1 MALYPWHELQWQ
13 RLQRARAEGRLPH
26 ALMLAGI
33 AGLGKAAFGELFAR
47 SLLCREP
54 ENDGQPCGRCRSC
67 RFFSAGSHPD
77 FLRVEPEAEGKP
89 IRVEAVREFAA
100 WSVMTPQEGEHRV
113 TLIVPADSMNA
124 SAANSLLKTLEEPV
138 AGNHI
143 LLVSSRPAALPATV
157 RSRCQQ
163 IVFRAPP
170 LPRAESW
177 LRDEAG
183 EGPWQLLLR
192 LARNAPLEAMRLAG
206 EDTLALRAEIFEEFC
221 RLWSRRA
228 DPLALAAKW
237 SEHDVRRLLGWVDS
251 WLRDLVRL
259 SLGGESATL
268 ENPDLL
274 SGLQA
279 LGQSVDLNKVVSIQ
293 CEFESAASSWHQANL
308 NTRMQLENLLIA
320 LVNSHR

>member
-1 MALYPWHELQWQ
+1 MALYPWHEPQWQ
-13 RLQRARAEGRLPH
+13 RLHRARIEGRLPH

-54 ENDGQPCGRCRSC
+54 AGDGQPCGHCRSC
-67 RFFSAGSHPD
+67 RFFAAGSHPD

-89 IRVEAVREFAA
+89 IRVEAVREFSA

-143 LLVSSRPAALPATV
+143 LLVTSRPAALPATV

-170 LPRAESW
+170 PSQAASW
-177 LRDEAG
+177 LHDEAG

-206 EDTLALRAEIFEEFC
+206 DETPALRAETFEEFC
-221 RLWSRRA
+221 RLWSRRT
-228 DPLALAAKW
+228 DPLALAAKL
-237 SEHDVRRLLGWVDS
+237 SAHDVRRVLGWLDS

-279 LGQSVDLNKVVSIQ
+279 LGQSVDLSRIVRVQ
-293 CEFESAASSWHQANL
+293 WEFESAATSWPKANL